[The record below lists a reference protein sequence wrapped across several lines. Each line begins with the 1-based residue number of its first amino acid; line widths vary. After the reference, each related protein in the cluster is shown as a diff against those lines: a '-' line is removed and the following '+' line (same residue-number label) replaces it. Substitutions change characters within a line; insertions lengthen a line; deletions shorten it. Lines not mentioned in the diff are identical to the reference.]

1 LGANLSEDLH
11 PDQARVVIIFGSVLV
26 IRSFI
31 GGNAMHAMW
40 EAGSCSWR
48 TLRTA
53 ALERSVD
60 MDNATVSQR
69 C

>member
-11 PDQARVVIIFGSVLV
+11 PDQAREVISFGSVLV

-31 GGNAMHAMW
+31 GGIAMHAMW
-40 EAGSCSWR
+40 EAGRDSWQ

-53 ALERSVD
+53 ALERS
-60 MDNATVSQR
+60 MGLDNVTVSQLS
-69 C
+69 